1 MRGDC
6 TREGGSFILPCT
18 TETITVCVQCRLL
31 QLVKLVDR
39 ATVRM
44 SKLLGIQSVKYFAME
59 SNPARSSNKV
69 SLVRPEGNQHVKKI
83 MNGARYWS
91 DQEAIDV

>member
-1 MRGDC
+1 M
-6 TREGGSFILPCT
+6 
-18 TETITVCVQCRLL
+18 V
-31 QLVKLVDR
+31 
-39 ATVRM
+39 VRSPAIVVM
-44 SKLLGIQSVKYFAME
+44 YLHTMIQNLYKLLGIQSVKYFAME